1 MVPGNCGNGVD
12 DDGDGQIDGNDPN
25 CRVGDNFGGGQ
36 ALPTVGA
43 CGLDAVFASTKA
55 ARFNPQR
62 ARIFHYAIQ
71 AAAPTAPPGA
81 PPLTCRGGEGEI
93 GGNDFISHNRDPG
106 TLMHELGHNLKLEHG
121 GSNSD
126 NCKPNYLSVMNYNL
140 QAGIPRVGGGFILD
154 YSPPRQALDGTSRS
168 FAPLGPLVENGLDE
182 NNEVD
187 LADGRNQTIFMNL
200 NSNLVTAPLNAK
212 PNYSGDPNDPPLESP
227 VTANID
233 NGIAATATT
242 PSVGAPGCANPS
254 TSSTLAGDND
264 WNRVV
269 LAFRQFA
276 AAADGAVV
284 PPPDEGGPTD
294 EEIDQI
300 IADIHKTDL
309 AVTLA
314 ATPDPVAAGTTV
326 SYEATATNAGPNP
339 ATSTWLTVTLPA
351 ETTRAG
357 ALPAECTEPVP
368 GTATCNLGT
377 MLAGASRSVT
387 LAAAVPADLVYNAG
401 APLPITATANVA
413 DQAGTDLDSSDNSV
427 SRAVTAV
434 AVADLSMASLTV
446 DNPPVQMLTG
456 ENVVINLSSVI
467 TSAGP
472 SSPMDTLLTL
482 TAAADAGASVSP
494 TWLKTSQVALAHG
507 ERRALDDHAIISCR
521 TRGKH
526 VYDFTHRLDPARS
539 PDTDPDSS
547 NDEARASLT
556 VECLG
561 PDDIVVNLQPGEWP
575 NRVKLGTREASL
587 AILTTAAG
595 EYGRP
600 EAFDAAN
607 VIVESVRIGTRRMVQ
622 GLEPGTSTFGGT
634 ALDDSFEPVPP
645 ENVQDQDRDLTF
657 FYFDVADSGLRAT
670 DSEMCAMGVYR
681 DPATGEKR
689 EFFGCDVAVVIP

>member
-1 MVPGNCGNGVD
+1 
-12 DDGDGQIDGNDPN
+12 
-25 CRVGDNFGGGQ
+25 
-36 ALPTVGA
+36 
-43 CGLDAVFASTKA
+43 
-55 ARFNPQR
+55 
-62 ARIFHYAIQ
+62 
-71 AAAPTAPPGA
+71 
-81 PPLTCRGGEGEI
+81 
-93 GGNDFISHNRDPG
+93 
-106 TLMHELGHNLKLEHG
+106 
-121 GSNSD
+121 
-126 NCKPNYLSVMNYNL
+126 
-140 QAGIPRVGGGFILD
+140 
-154 YSPPRQALDGTSRS
+154 
-168 FAPLGPLVENGLDE
+168 
-182 NNEVD
+182 
-187 LADGRNQTIFMNL
+187 
-200 NSNLVTAPLNAK
+200 
-212 PNYSGDPNDPPLESP
+212 
-227 VTANID
+227 
-233 NGIAATATT
+233 
-242 PSVGAPGCANPS
+242 
-254 TSSTLAGDND
+254 
-264 WNRVV
+264 
-269 LAFRQFA
+269 
-276 AAADGAVV
+276 
-284 PPPDEGGPTD
+284 
-294 EEIDQI
+294 
-300 IADIHKTDL
+300 
-309 AVTLA
+309 
-314 ATPDPVAAGTTV
+314 
-326 SYEATATNAGPNP
+326 
-339 ATSTWLTVTLPA
+339 
-351 ETTRAG
+351 
-357 ALPAECTEPVP
+357 
-368 GTATCNLGT
+368 

-434 AVADLSMASLTV
+434 AVADLSMASLAV

-561 PDDIVVNLQPGEWP
+561 PDDVVVNLQPGQWP

-657 FYFDVADSGLRAT
+657 FYFDVAASGLRAT

-681 DPATGEKR
+681 DPATGERR